1 MTHIGFVFWRN
12 FPLPPNYVFLSI
24 LVDDFTIFCKYVFNL
39 TPKIRPELMI
49 FFLSSN
55 FLKQY
60 QLFADDATMHPTLRG
75 IKTLGDHMSMI
86 RPNRAKSMMMLD
98 STYIDGL
105 DEVKKIQM
113 FLFSFFWNCFFIAF
127 LFLFYFFAWAQFCV
141 LNS

>member
-12 FPLPPNYVFLSI
+12 FPLPPNYVLLSI
-24 LVDDFTIFCKYVFNL
+24 LIDDFTIFLQIFNL

-75 IKTLGDHMSMI
+75 IKNLGDHMSMI

-105 DEVKKIQM
+105 DEVKKK
-113 FLFSFFWNCFFIAF
+113 FKCSCSASFRIAFFISV
-127 LFLFYFFAWAQFCV
+127 LFFCLGTILC